1 MLETDIAVAKQK
13 LLDSFSA
20 VRKHTQLICA
30 DLTTEDFVAQPA
42 VFVSPPKWHL
52 AHTTWFFET
61 FVLTPFHKS
70 YKPFHP
76 KYAYIFNSYYQ
87 HAGERVK
94 RDIRGALTRPTVEDI
109 FAYRNYVN
117 AAVLDLIGN
126 TKAEHFP
133 LLFERISLG
142 LQHEKQHQEL
152 LVYDIK
158 YILGKNPL
166 FPKVSVPLNSLIPQ
180 AADLGKLNVSGG
192 VYPIGYEGNGFNF
205 DNEKPTHKSYI
216 TDFSID
222 KALVTNEMMLA
233 FIEAGGYTNFSFWL
247 DEGWKWV
254 QENGIYA
261 PEYWQ
266 EMDGSWYQ
274 YRLNEGLVKLQADLP
289 LMHIS
294 FYEAEALAQFYKAE
308 LPTEFEREI
317 VWENLDNN
325 EQLWEWSGSAYRPYP
340 GFKAVEGALGE
351 YNGKFMVNQMVLK
364 GGSIATPEHHIRSS
378 YRNFFHADER
388 WMFSGLRFVY
398 R

>member
-1 MLETDIAVAKQK
+1 MLETDIAVAKQR
-13 LLDSFSA
+13 LQDNFSS

-30 DLTTEDFVAQPA
+30 DLATEDFVAQPA

-61 FVLTPFHKS
+61 FVLTPFQAN

-109 FAYRNYVN
+109 FAYRDYVN

-126 TKAEHFP
+126 YEVEHFP
-133 LLFERISLG
+133 LLFERITLG

-158 YILGKNPL
+158 FILGKNPL
-166 FPKVSVPLNSLIPQ
+166 FPKVSVPIKSLMPQ
-180 AADLGKLNVSGG
+180 IAESGKLNVSAG
-192 VYPIGYEGNGFNF
+192 VYSIGYEGNGFHF
-205 DNEKPTHKSYI
+205 DNEQPTHKSYI
-216 TDFSID
+216 SDFSID
-222 KALVTNEMMLA
+222 KSLVTNEMMLE
-233 FIEAGGYTNFSFWL
+233 FIEAGGYSDFSYWL

-254 QENGIYA
+254 QENSIYA

-266 EMDGSWYQ
+266 EIEGSWYQ
-274 YRLNEGLVKLQADLP
+274 YRLNEGLIKVDPKLP
-289 LMHIS
+289 LMHLS
-294 FYEAEALAQFYKAE
+294 FYEADALARFFKAE

-340 GFKAVEGALGE
+340 GFKAIEGALGE
-351 YNGKFMVNQMVLK
+351 YNGKFMINQMVLK
-364 GGSIATPEHHIRSS
+364 GGSIATPEQHIRPS